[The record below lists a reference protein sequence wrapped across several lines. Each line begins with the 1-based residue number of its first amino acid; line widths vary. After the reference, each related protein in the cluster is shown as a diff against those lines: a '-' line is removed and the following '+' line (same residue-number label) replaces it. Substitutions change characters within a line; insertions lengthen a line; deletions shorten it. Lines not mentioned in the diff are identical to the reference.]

1 MPAIPGFLESLKQ
14 MEAIHR
20 SKNDDYADSSNPLSN
35 FDISS
40 YMLSHFRNPRDQS
53 FVSLISTKLA
63 RLSTLLNS
71 GKTPNNESIGD
82 SLIDAANYCLLWKC
96 DIENRVELDEKESYT
111 EQTPYERQC
120 KSCGINFTGD
130 PLKFMVQLKGRDTI
144 VYYFCSESHRN
155 MFQIGYEVAVN
166 RVDY

>member
-1 MPAIPGFLESLKQ
+1 MPIPEFLKACDRMKEVHTKKS
-14 MEAIHR
+14 E
-20 SKNDDYADSSNPLSN
+20 DYADRSNPLSN
-35 FDISS
+35 FDVSS
-40 YMLSHFRNPRDQS
+40 YMLYQFRNPRDQS
-53 FVSLISTKLA
+53 FVCPISTKLA

-71 GKTPNNESIGD
+71 DKAPNHESVGD
-82 SLIDAANYCLLWKC
+82 SLIDIANYCILWMC
-96 DIENRVELDEKESYT
+96 DIGNRVAVNEKESYT

-120 KSCGINFTGD
+120 KACGINFTGD